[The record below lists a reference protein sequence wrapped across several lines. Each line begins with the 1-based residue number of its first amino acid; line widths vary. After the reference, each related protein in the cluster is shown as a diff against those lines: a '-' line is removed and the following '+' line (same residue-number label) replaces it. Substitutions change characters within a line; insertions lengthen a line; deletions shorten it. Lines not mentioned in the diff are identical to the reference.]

1 MELLPEEGAGDER
14 PLADVAAAGR
24 HVARQCTVLIQD
36 EGTGQPLPD
45 PQYPVG
51 IFEVPGA
58 VDEGP
63 ILCAVISICVVEGRL
78 LVAVPHRAW
87 NRTTRLRVLP
97 QNALSKATVV
107 EVPFENRSADM
118 DPGRRKIWLGFL
130 AGEFEQF
137 INFETPVESS
147 TLDYP
152 FAAEGHFVLPLSDAL
167 ADYAAQFIPF
177 ESALSSAGGA
187 GGSVEQRL
195 GKLERSMAEI
205 ADSLKRLAP
214 PSEAPAARPS
224 ALRSSPKYSAKSPK
238 DQSTPLA
245 SRVEG
250 MDLEVLRSAREAGVP
265 DSQIS
270 QMLELASKGK
280 PQLTDVPPPRKKV
293 SILSDS
299 EEEDEEELQEATD
312 TAASGGESKVLVS
325 AVSKLTKIASQLAA
339 RRKKDRSLEG
349 VLDGVGSG
357 ASESSGLTGTRRHA
371 AALRA
376 LRAALQRQ
384 PEELYKVLEA
394 NLEKD
399 FNVVNQVPGSA
410 SVQVTARA
418 WLEMRSHVQN
428 FQTPARLLWG
438 GSRRFGL
445 HASTQACRGS
455 CPTGADVSS
464 RRSVVNR
471 PRQLVDC
478 GRDDVGGWTSA
489 GNLQSAHAASGAR
502 GPIHQFGG
510 WEMGRPLCGE
520 VEGFRR
526 AGREKEKAHIQEES
540 CSTCLGYCPKRR
552 SKGQGKRQGQ
562 RRWWQSRSEDPPQQQ

>member
-1 MELLPEEGAGDER
+1 MEPLPEEDDEDER

-36 EGTGQPLPD
+36 DGTGQPLPD

-58 VDEGP
+58 GDEGP
-63 ILCAVISICVVEGRL
+63 ILCAVISVCVVEGRL

-152 FAAEGHFVLPLSDAL
+152 FASEGHFVLPLSDAL
-167 ADYAAQFIPF
+167 ADYAAQFTPF
-177 ESALSSAGGA
+177 ESALSSGGGA

-195 GKLERSMAEI
+195 GKLEKSMAEI

-214 PSEAPAARPS
+214 PAEAPAARPS
-224 ALRSSPKYSAKSPK
+224 ALRSSPKYAAKSPK

-280 PQLTDVPPPRKKV
+280 PQLTDVPPHRKKV

-299 EEEDEEELQEATD
+299 EDEDEEELQEATD
-312 TAASGGESKVLVS
+312 TAALGGESKVLVS

-428 FQTPARLLWG
+428 FQTPARLLLG
-438 GSRRFGL
+438 GSRRSGL
-445 HASTQACRGS
+445 HAATPACRGT
-455 CPTGADVSS
+455 CPAGADVSS
-464 RRSVVNR
+464 RRSVVDR

-478 GRDDVGGWTSA
+478 GRDDVGGWTSV
-489 GNLQSAHAASGAR
+489 GDFQSAHVAAGAR
-502 GPIHQFGG
+502 SPVHQSGG
-510 WEMGRPLCGE
+510 RKMGRPLCGE
-520 VEGFRR
+520 VEGFRG
-526 AGREKEKAHIQEES
+526 AGREKEKAHSQPVLD
-540 CSTCLGYCPKRR
+540 TAPKGAPKA
-552 SKGQGKRQGQ
+552 KGKGKGKGGGGNPG
-562 RRWWQSRSEDPPQQQ
+562 SEDPPLQQ